1 MDKDDRVLKVLVID
15 DEEIFRDR
23 ITLQLQSL
31 ESSLCLR
38 WEFDYAESQQGA
50 EKKLSEN
57 KYTFIVLDLA
67 LPYKDGGKSTEITFG
82 ERVAEFNRDKVR
94 GNKQGVLLLSSH
106 AEAFASYKYK
116 EDNLVTV
123 PMEKTKLNP
132 ANLKFAVNSIL
143 SECAEQYSLT
153 SDGRRRITSGTFR
166 LYPEKLTL
174 VVKGHN
180 KEILIGNR
188 INHSSKSKNVPYL
201 FISALD
207 NGENKALTKTT
218 MVRRLAEIQ
227 EIGSNKIKKRVPSDF
242 RLAFHKR
249 VTEKVEQATSEYTV
263 HCNDLLISEERFGL
277 TDGFTIEKISK

>member
-67 LPYKDGGKSTEITFG
+67 LPYKDGGKSTEITYG

-94 GNKQGVLLLSSH
+94 GKKQGVLLLSSH
-106 AEAFASYKYK
+106 AEVYDSLKYK
-116 EDNLVTV
+116 EDDLITV
-123 PMEKTKLNP
+123 AIEKTKLNP
-132 ANLKFAVNSIL
+132 VNLKAAVEWIIL
-143 SECAEQYSLT
+143 ECAEKYSLT
-153 SDGRRRITSGTFR
+153 SDGRIRITSGTFR

-174 VVKGHN
+174 LVKGHN
-180 KEILIGNR
+180 GEILIGNR
-188 INHSSKSKNVPYL
+188 INHPNKTFNQSYY
-201 FISALD
+201 FINALS
-207 NGENKALTKTT
+207 NGKMKALERDEMIPILKNIPE
-218 MVRRLAEIQ
+218 LDPK
-227 EIGSNKIKKRVPSDF
+227 KIKDRKPTGLRF
-242 RLAFHKR
+242 AFHKK
-249 VTEKVEQATSEYTV
+249 VTEKVEKATNEYTL
-263 HCNDLLISEERFGL
+263 HHQDLLISEECFGL
-277 TDGFTIEKISK
+277 TDGFTIEKMSK